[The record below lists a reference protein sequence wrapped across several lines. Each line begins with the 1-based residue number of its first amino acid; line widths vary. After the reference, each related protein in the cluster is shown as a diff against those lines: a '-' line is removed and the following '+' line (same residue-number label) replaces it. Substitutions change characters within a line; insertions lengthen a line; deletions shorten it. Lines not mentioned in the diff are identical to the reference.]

1 MLEAIYIQNNVFLN
15 TDLRLGIARVVIEF
29 ILFRDSE
36 MKERIFESISYL

>member
-1 MLEAIYIQNNVFLN
+1 MLEAIYLQNNVFLN

>member
-1 MLEAIYIQNNVFLN
+1 MLEAIYLQNNVFLN

-36 MKERIFESISYL
+36 MKEQIFESISYL